1 MDTPT
6 HIVTVLT
13 PDRPG
18 IVHALAARLAEA
30 DVPHLAISQTV
41 VHGAFTIAL
50 VLAVPDS
57 TDPEALAGALAR
69 AAGERATASLLA
81 LDGAG
86 DGVAAGTDAYVL
98 TAIGRAG
105 SGIVSDLTRTVLE
118 HAGSFTDFSSQS
130 VDGSVQLIAE
140 VELPPGQDL
149 AALQDALASVAQGR
163 ELTVRLQHRRL
174 FAATNE
180 VAFRRLERGAERRGG
195 SRTDPGAERR
205 TGA

>member
-13 PDRPG
+13 PDRRG
-18 IVHALAARLAEA
+18 IVHALVARLAEA
-30 DVPHLAISQTV
+30 NVPHLAISQTV

-50 VLAVPDS
+50 VLAVPAAV
-57 TDPEALAGALAR
+57 DPEALAGALAR

-86 DGVAAGTDAYVL
+86 DRAATGTDGYVL

-105 SGIVSDLTRTVLE
+105 SGAVTDLTRTVLE
-118 HAGSFTDFSSQS
+118 HSGSFTDFSSQT

-140 VELPPGQDL
+140 VELAPDGDL
-149 AALQDALASVAQGR
+149 AALQDALAGVAAGR

-180 VAFRRLERGAERRGG
+180 VAFRRIERRVG
-195 SRTDPGAERR
+195 
-205 TGA
+205 TGAGA

>member
-13 PDRPG
+13 PDRCG
-18 IVHALAARLAEA
+18 IVHALVARLAEA
-30 DVPHLAISQTV
+30 GVPHLAISQTV

-50 VLAVPDS
+50 VLAVPEP
-57 TDPEALAGALAR
+57 TDPEALAGTLAR

-81 LDGAG
+81 LGG
-86 DGVAAGTDAYVL
+86 VEDGVATGTDGYVL

-105 SGIVSDLTRTVLE
+105 SGIVTDLARTVLD

-140 VELPPGQDL
+140 VKLSPGQDL
-149 AALQDALASVAQGR
+149 AALQDALAGVARGR

-180 VAFRRLERGAERRGG
+180 VAFRRLDRRIGA
-195 SRTDPGAERR
+195 
-205 TGA
+205 

>member
-1 MDTPT
+1 MDAPT

-18 IVHALAARLAEA
+18 IVHALAGALAEA
-30 DVPHLAISQTV
+30 GVPHLAISQTV

-57 TDPEALAGALAR
+57 TDPGTLAGTLAR

-81 LDGAG
+81 LDGAVP
-86 DGVAAGTDAYVL
+86 DVAAGTDGYVL

-105 SGIVSDLTRTVLE
+105 SGIVTDLARTVLE
-118 HAGSFTDFSSQS
+118 HAGSFTDFSSQTI
-130 VDGSVQLIAE
+130 DGSVQLIAE

-149 AALQDALASVAQGR
+149 AVLQDALASVAQGR

-180 VAFRRLERGAERRGG
+180 VAFRRLERRAERRA
-195 SRTDPGAERR
+195 GA
-205 TGA
+205 